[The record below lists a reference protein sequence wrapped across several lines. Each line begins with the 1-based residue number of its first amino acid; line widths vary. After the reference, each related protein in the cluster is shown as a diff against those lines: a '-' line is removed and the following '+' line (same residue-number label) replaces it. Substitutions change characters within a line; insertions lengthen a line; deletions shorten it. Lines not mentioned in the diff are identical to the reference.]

1 MAAEIEEQVRA
12 NVDKLY
18 DKTPARAP
26 RAAAV
31 PVELPVPAEA
41 TPAAP
46 TTKAAAK
53 QSIDITVDDD

>member
-1 MAAEIEEQVRA
+1 MRA

-26 RAAAV
+26 RAADV
-31 PVELPVPAEA
+31 PVELPVRPEPA
-41 TPAAP
+41 PAAP